1 MNWVDK
7 YKPKKTGDIV
17 GHSKEIELLRSCILG
32 KKPVIMHGD
41 TGVGKTSSIYAIGN
55 ELNFEI
61 LEVNAS
67 DKRNKEQVLEVI
79 GNSAK
84 QMSLFNRPK
93 LILIDEVDGIAGNED
108 RGGIAAICE
117 ILGETSHA
125 IVFTCNDLYNKK
137 LATLRKKC
145 TVISLKRLNYLSI
158 NKRLKDILKLEGIK
172 FNEILINELAKRAQ
186 GDIRGAIND
195 LQMLSLGGSV
205 DELDIGDRMK
215 KEQVFNVLKAI
226 FKSKNYEEIT
236 TIVERMDIDLDEL
249 ILWLDENLPYE
260 YKRLDDI
267 YLGYEKLSKGDIF
280 NGRIRK
286 RQYWR
291 LLVYRSLLSSMG
303 VSLSKKDVY
312 REFFIY
318 RRPGRILKMWMAK
331 QKNNKKNLAAE
342 KLGTSNHCSIR
353 KARSELLPYVEIL
366 AKKGV
371 IFDGIEF

>member
-249 ILWLDENLPYE
+249 ILWLDEN
-260 YKRLDDI
+260 
-267 YLGYEKLSKGDIF
+267 
-280 NGRIRK
+280 
-286 RQYWR
+286 
-291 LLVYRSLLSSMG
+291 
-303 VSLSKKDVY
+303 
-312 REFFIY
+312 
-318 RRPGRILKMWMAK
+318 
-331 QKNNKKNLAAE
+331 
-342 KLGTSNHCSIR
+342 
-353 KARSELLPYVEIL
+353 
-366 AKKGV
+366 
-371 IFDGIEF
+371 